1 LTENDTLQQ
10 RRYSFQQPKVTD
22 MHESDNGNIEFV
34 PKKLGKSKRRSKDG
48 NQQSIIALD
57 QNCTHF
63 GHTSTQNEK
72 ILHADGLYRRQ
83 QHRRRLLF
91 RDIKAVATKKF
102 VDKTQGITHFD
113 ILKLM
118 DDPSYTPRQ
127 AKNVLRNL
135 KNKGKLYTSRR
146 RKPQEY
152 YLSQEDADYAAQE
165 NRRSMHNDPSGV
177 GVGSRL
183 VRKYPTT
190 LPSLDS
196 CNNKDYPDLEYYKAQ
211 NVASVIYYTTSGSG
225 AILVGM
231 HKLHLHLTIGG
242 GNHSLIEEAYHER
255 LAHIPANQKNNKEK
269 LVERRI
275 DNYLV
280 RCSFFP
286 SGAVDI
292 YIPCSDHPFPIYM
305 YDPDHTAINIIG
317 FISQIRQFISSPEC
331 LNDIR
336 GELVPR
342 IQDPAWQLVD
352 ADLNFDVP
360 ITTLKFKIM
369 RHFQIVKFGE
379 VFRIYRKLLD
389 GQPYARVEQDKV
401 FKAPLSNKE
410 ELGPILVSAAK
421 LVPQKLFDITTMNDA

>member
-1 LTENDTLQQ
+1 
-10 RRYSFQQPKVTD
+10 

-34 PKKLGKSKRRSKDG
+34 LKKLGKSKRRSEDR
-48 NQQSIIALD
+48 NQQSVIALD

-63 GHTSTQNEK
+63 GHASTQYEK
-72 ILHADGLYRRQ
+72 ILHGDGPYRLQ

-91 RDIKAVATKKF
+91 RDIKVVATKKF

-113 ILKLM
+113 ILKLV

-135 KNKGKLYTSRR
+135 KNKGKLFTSRR

-165 NRRSMHNDPSGV
+165 NRSMHIDPSGV
-177 GVGSRL
+177 EVRGGSHL
-183 VRKYPTT
+183 MRKSTT
-190 LPSLDS
+190 PSSLDS
-196 CNNKDYPDLEYYKAQ
+196 CNNKNYPDLEYYKAQ
-211 NVASVIYYTTSGSG
+211 NTASVIYHTTYGSS

-255 LAHIPANQKNNKEK
+255 LAHIPANPRNNKEK

-280 RCSFFP
+280 KCCFFP

-292 YIPCSDHPFPIYM
+292 YIPCSDRPFPIYM
-305 YDPDHTAINIIG
+305 NDPDDTAINIIG

-331 LNDIR
+331 LNDTR
-336 GELVPR
+336 GVLVSS

-369 RHFQIVKFGE
+369 RHFQIVKFSE

-389 GQPYARVEQDKV
+389 GQTYARVEQDKV
-401 FKAPLSNKE
+401 FKTPLSNKE
-410 ELGPILVSAAK
+410 ELGSIIVSATK
-421 LVPQKLFDITTMNDA
+421 LVPQKLFDITTMCAP

>member
-1 LTENDTLQQ
+1 MVNCECGKIRQNEL
-10 RRYSFQQPKVTD
+10 Y
-22 MHESDNGNIEFV
+22 ESNNMKCTSRNQDSSTAIEHH
-34 PKKLGKSKRRSKDG
+34 ST
-48 NQQSIIALD
+48 QSAAE
-57 QNCTHF
+57 CTHNHKMVY
-63 GHTSTQNEK
+63 GHGERQS
-72 ILHADGLYRRQ
+72 Q
-83 QHRRRLLF
+83 QHGHRLLF

-102 VDKTQGITHFD
+102 VDNTRGITHFD
-113 ILKLM
+113 ILKLV

-127 AKNVLRNL
+127 AKNVLRNF

-146 RKPQEY
+146 TKPQEY
-152 YLSQEDADYAAQE
+152 YLSQDDADYVAQKY
-165 NRRSMHNDPSGV
+165 RSTHIDPTGV
-177 GVGSRL
+177 GMGVGSRL

-190 LPSLDS
+190 PPSLDS
-196 CNNKDYPDLEYYKAQ
+196 CKNNPNYSDLEYYKAQ
-211 NVASVIYYTTSGSG
+211 NAASVIYHTTSG

-242 GNHSLIEEAYHER
+242 GNHPVIEEAYRER
-255 LAHIPANQKNNKEK
+255 LAHIPANPKKNKEK

-280 RCSFFP
+280 KCSFFP

-292 YIPCSDHPFPIYM
+292 YIPSSDRTFPIYM
-305 YDPDHTAINIIG
+305 HDPDATAINIVG

-331 LNDIR
+331 LNDTR
-336 GELVPR
+336 GALVPP

-379 VFRIYRKLLD
+379 VFRIYRKLLE

-401 FKAPLSNKE
+401 FKTPLSNKE
-410 ELGPILVSAAK
+410 ELGPIIVSAAQ
-421 LVPQKLFDITTMNDA
+421 LVPQKLFDITTMKAT

>member
-1 LTENDTLQQ
+1 M
-10 RRYSFQQPKVTD
+10 Y
-22 MHESDNGNIEFV
+22 ESDNGNIEFV
-34 PKKLGKSKRRSKDG
+34 HKKLRRSKRRSEDR

-57 QNCTHF
+57 QNSTHF
-63 GHTSTQNEK
+63 GHASTQNEK
-72 ILHADGLYRRQ
+72 ILHGNGLYRRQ

-91 RDIKAVATKKF
+91 RDIKVVATKKF
-102 VDKTQGITHFD
+102 VDKSQGITHFD
-113 ILKLM
+113 ILKLA

-177 GVGSRL
+177 GIGVGSHL
-183 VRKYPTT
+183 MRKDTT
-190 LPSLDS
+190 PYSLNS
-196 CNNKDYPDLEYYKAQ
+196 CNNNTNYPDLEYYRAQ
-211 NVASVIYYTTSGSG
+211 NIASSIYHTTSGTS
-225 AILVGM
+225 LVGM

-242 GNHSLIEEAYHER
+242 GNPSLIEEAYHER
-255 LAHIPANQKNNKEK
+255 LVHIPGNPKKNKEK

-280 RCSFFP
+280 RCFFFP

-292 YIPCSDHPFPIYM
+292 YIPCSDRPFPIYM
-305 YDPDHTAINIIG
+305 HDPDTTAINIIG
-317 FISQIRQFISSPEC
+317 FISQIRQFISSSDC

-336 GELVPR
+336 GILVPP

-360 ITTLKFKIM
+360 ITSMNFKIM
-369 RHFQIVKFGE
+369 GHYQIVKFGE
-379 VFRIYRKLLD
+379 VFRIYKKMLD
-389 GQPYARVEQDKV
+389 GQLYARVEQDKV
-401 FKAPLSNKE
+401 FKAHLSNKE
-410 ELGPILVSAAK
+410 EVGSIIVSATK
-421 LVPQKLFDITTMNDA
+421 LVPQKLFDITTM